1 MPDPVSPADQI
12 KALSDT
18 LTTLQAAHDNLAGDV
33 NRCFEQQAGDVNRR
47 FDQMTA
53 SLDNSVA
60 TLTKGLDDL
69 AIKSLA
75 HKQTIAI
82 LPALNGSWLA
92 VGGSNQMNPV
102 GIVNPAPFIVAGGMP
117 ISLPNLCR

>member
-18 LTTLQAAHDNLAGDV
+18 LTTLQAAHDNL
-33 NRCFEQQAGDVNRR
+33 AGDVNRR